1 MKLIEWLKLPQTKD
15 IEDLNMP
22 STTVLHSKIIMQK
35 KFLKR
40 LYEDF
45 YREFQ
50 KSIGRTEGKKIIELG
65 SGGGFIKDVISG
77 AITSDIIDGI
87 GADMVFSAMEMPFEN
102 SSIDYFVMIDVLHH
116 IPDVRR
122 FFSEAYRTLKVGG
135 KIIMI
140 EPANT
145 MWGRFIYKN
154 FHHEPF
160 DENGGWN
167 IQGVGALSGANGAI
181 PWIVFTRDRKI
192 FERDFPCLMVVK
204 EEFHTPLRYLLSGGL
219 SLRQLVPSFSY
230 SFFKIL
236 EFLLQPFNRFIGM
249 FETIEIIKTQEQD

>member
-15 IEDLNMP
+15 IENLNLP

-45 YREFQ
+45 YRDFL
-50 KSIGRTEGKKIIELG
+50 KSIGQAEGKKIIELG

-77 AITSDIIDGI
+77 TVTSDVIEGI
-87 GADMVFSAMEMPFEN
+87 GVDMIFSAMDMPFED
-102 SSIDYFVMIDVLHH
+102 SSVDYFLMIDVLHH
-116 IPDVRR
+116 IPDVRK
-122 FFSEAYRTLKVGG
+122 FLSEAGRTLKVGG

-145 MWGRFIYKN
+145 LWGRFIYKN

-160 DENGGWN
+160 DENGGWC
-167 IQGVGALSGANGAI
+167 IQGCGALSGANGAL

-192 FERDFPCLMVVK
+192 FERDFPYLEVAR

-230 SFFKIL
+230 GFFRFV
-236 EFLLQPFNRFIGM
+236 EFLLRPFNRFIGM
-249 FETIEIIKTQEQD
+249 FETIEIVKTKQQD